1 MAKSELGGKHTCKDC
16 GIKFY
21 DLNRENIACPEC
33 GLAIILENALQNKE
47 FIEEDKKIQKETP
60 NEEVIEENNDLEPLS
75 EKLTDG
81 IIAEEDNP
89 IIMDD
94 EDLTS
99 EDSDEELI
107 DETGIDIPEI
117 ESEELMVDDDD
128 FLVEEDDI
136 EEPDLII
143 KNKSEDE

>member
-33 GLAIILENALQNKE
+33 GMVVIEVNDLQNNKLIKE
-47 FIEEDKKIQKETP
+47 DQKIKNEIKEEEAKEES
-60 NEEVIEENNDLEPLS
+60 NEMEPLS

-81 IIAEEDNP
+81 IISEQDNP

-94 EDLTS
+94 EDVTS

-107 DETGIDIPEI
+107 DESVIDIPDL
-117 ESEELMVDDDD
+117 ESEELIDDDDD
-128 FLVEEDDI
+128 FLVEEDEI
-136 EEPDLII
+136 EQPDLII

>member
-33 GLAIILENALQNKE
+33 GLAIIQENALQNKK

-117 ESEELMVDDDD
+117 ESEELIVDDDD